1 MKLLQLA
8 ALLQRQFLTLGL
20 VTVTVVAGNSLLVPS
35 SQAGTATTNFVC
47 VQSSDGYPTTVA
59 RTKKGDVQ
67 IVAWKSE
74 DMSEAGFTPQVR
86 CQQVSARFQ
95 SLYRSGQLKYI
106 TAGIIMT
113 AGKKV
118 PVVCATKQISGTC
131 NSQNLLYT
139 LKPKTDPK
147 EVIRRL
153 SDIRNRASSNPLNES
168 AQIKKPSI
176 PTSTVSFDVDSLDEE
191 N

>member
-1 MKLLQLA
+1 MKILQLA

-47 VQSSDGYPTTVA
+47 DKAEGFPATLA
-59 RTKKGDVQ
+59 RTKKADIP
-67 IVAWKSE
+67 IVIWKSE

-106 TAGIIMT
+106 TAGTIMT

-118 PVVCATKQISGTC
+118 PVVCATKQIGGNCT
-131 NSQNLLYT
+131 SQNLLYT
-139 LKPKTDPK
+139 LKPKTDPQQ
-147 EVIRRL
+147 VIKQL
-153 SDIRNRASSNPLNES
+153 AAIRNRASSSALNES
-168 AQIKKPSI
+168 ATIKKPTVA
-176 PTSTVSFDVDSLDEE
+176 TSNVSFDVDSLDEE